1 MQGLPVQCPQCK
13 RKSFVTT
20 EHFKPD
26 VPPNGSMLKS
36 TLQYQH
42 DWLCTS
48 STKGPELTCPECLAP
63 LAPGGVL
70 NVLVPIRDVGE
81 FCREED
87 ALIPAWQSD
96 GGGQGTEDASGIL
109 DDLFNKMS
117 SGDGLPTVGK
127 NKNIGGKWGDSIIA
141 PVPNVGKPV
150 HICEICGKECSTA
163 LALNGHK
170 RSHKK

>member
-13 RKSFVTT
+13 RKSFITT
-20 EHFKPD
+20 EHFKPII
-26 VPPNGSMLKS
+26 PPNGSMLKS

-81 FCREED
+81 FCHDNPGDMFIKQEEGISADDFVDFPD
-87 ALIPAWQSD
+87 APPELPPV
-96 GGGQGTEDASGIL
+96 DAP
-109 DDLFNKMS
+109 K
-117 SGDGLPTVGK
+117 
-127 NKNIGGKWGDSIIA
+127 
-141 PVPNVGKPV
+141 VGKPV